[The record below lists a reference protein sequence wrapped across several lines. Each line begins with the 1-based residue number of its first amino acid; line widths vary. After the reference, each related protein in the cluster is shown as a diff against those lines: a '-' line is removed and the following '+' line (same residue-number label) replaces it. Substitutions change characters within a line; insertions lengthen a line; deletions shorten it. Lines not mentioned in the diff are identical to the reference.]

1 MEVCRKIQAAF
12 GKYYELLTLVK
23 KQKLRR
29 FSHISESSGLAKTI
43 LQGKVKGKRSRGDR
57 RRAEKTILNS
67 GQEDLRECALSAQL
81 GQLKTERG
89 GKGLLQIHSG
99 CQTTITFNNDFRMIK
114 PTSTLCGKNLCF
126 LEYLQVNIF
135 YLR

>member
-29 FSHISESSGLAKTI
+29 FSHFLGSSGLAKTI

-67 GQEDLRECALSAQL
+67 GQECALSAQL

-99 CQTTITFNNDFRMIK
+99 CQTTITFNKRA
-114 PTSTLCGKNLCF
+114 
-126 LEYLQVNIF
+126 
-135 YLR
+135 